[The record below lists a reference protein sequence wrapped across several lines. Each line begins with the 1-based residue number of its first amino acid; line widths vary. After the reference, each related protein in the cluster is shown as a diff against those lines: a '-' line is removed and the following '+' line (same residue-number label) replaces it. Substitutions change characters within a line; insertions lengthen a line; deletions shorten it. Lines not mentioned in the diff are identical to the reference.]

1 MDERKT
7 VSRLKRGD
15 SMALALVIEQYS
27 AYLYTIV
34 SAIMGSRLPAE
45 DVEEIVSESFI
56 ALWYNRQKIQAG
68 KLRPYLAA
76 IARSKAVSRLRS
88 LHLHELLEDDVLICS
103 CPSPEYELLCAELAD
118 IARAAV
124 DSLPEPDREIFKRHY
139 FLYEKT
145 ESIAKA
151 LGMNSATVRT
161 KLARGRRQLKK
172 HLTERGYDCEN
183 LLD

>member
-1 MDERKT
+1 MDERET
-7 VSRLKRGD
+7 VSGLKRGD
-15 SMALALVIEQYS
+15 SAALAHVMDEYT
-27 AYLYTIV
+27 AYLYAIA
-34 SAIMGSRLPAE
+34 SGIMGSRLPQE

-56 ALWYNRQKIQAG
+56 ALWYNRQKIQPG
-68 KLRPYLAA
+68 KLKPYLAA
-76 IARSKAVSRLRS
+76 IVRSKAISRLRS
-88 LHLHELLEDDVLICS
+88 LRLYEPLEDDALICG
-103 CPSPEYELLCAELAD
+103 CPSPEYELLCAELSH

-124 DSLPEPDREIFKRHY
+124 DALPEPDREIFKRHY

-145 ESIAKA
+145 ETIAKA
-151 LGMNSATVRT
+151 LGMNGATVRT